1 MTRTTS
7 AINQIFSTK
16 TIIKFGCWNARTL
29 SQDGKLHIAL
39 KEMENY
45 KMDILGISEM
55 RWIGKGQSTEE
66 QSTILYSGHDT
77 THTHGVGIILKG
89 EARKALTSWDPV
101 SDRII
106 TARLLGK
113 HSKISFIQVYAP
125 TEAADE
131 EEKDAFYGELQ
142 DVIDAIPSFDLKILM
157 GDLNAQIG
165 PQRMM
170 LESTLG
176 PHGTAERH
184 NNNGSRLISFCSA
197 NGLRIGNTF
206 YAHKNIHKKTWRSPD
221 GRTMN
226 EIDWICI
233 SSRWRS
239 SLRDVCVRR
248 GADIGSDHYLLM
260 GSIRIKLKKTKQT
273 SKEKPYATAELKN
286 EEQARKYKIELR
298 NRFECLSETANIE
311 DSWKDIKK
319 SVTDAAENSIG
330 RRRGNRREQ
339 WISRDTWN
347 VIDRRKEIRMQ
358 RDQAEG
364 NHKEQ
369 LTQEHTLID
378 RDVKKRCKKD
388 KKKWYEAKEQEAEE
402 AARRND
408 AKTLYKI
415 VKELTGTD
423 SINKTIPVKDKAG
436 NALKTE
442 EEQNAR
448 WAEHFKE
455 VLNQPEPPALI
466 DFTGIANQD
475 TLDVDLGEITE
486 EEITRAIKSL
496 KNGKS
501 PGEDMIAPEMMKH
514 GGQLITDQFRKL
526 FNLIWTQEAVPN
538 DWQKGSLVKL
548 PKKGD
553 LGNCN
558 NWRGITLLSIP
569 GKVFCSTMLNRIKT
583 ALDVKL
589 REEQAG
595 FRSGRSCSEQIF
607 ILRNIIEQCNEYNI
621 KNYIN
626 FVDFKKAFDSVHRET
641 VWKIMAHYG
650 IPQKVINITKK
661 LYEHS
666 SCRVRTNS
674 GHTEYFDIVTGV
686 RQGCILSPTLFLL
699 TIDFVMR
706 RATNRDDFGI
716 EWGNGRLTDL
726 DFADDL
732 AMLSTSGTT
741 LQDMTDNL
749 SNIASNVG
757 LRISSEK
764 TKVMAVKDDQLLYIS
779 INQQQTEQVNNFT
792 YLGSQITSNGDTNP
806 DIHARLGKAR
816 SIFRRSSSTWTSNHI
831 SLKTKCKLFKSLVIS
846 VATYACETWK
856 VTEGQAHTIDTF
868 QQQCLRRITKTSW
881 RDHITNRAILQRTDS
896 EQLSVTLEKR
906 RLKLLGHVVRMP
918 RHRHA
923 STALDWT
930 PPGGRR
936 RRGRPVNT
944 WRRTLTKDLE
954 RRGLTWERARTL
966 ALDRENWRSFAA
978 AQCPP
983 QGRRN

>member
-1 MTRTTS
+1 M
-7 AINQIFSTK
+7 
-16 TIIKFGCWNARTL
+16 
-29 SQDGKLHIAL
+29 
-39 KEMENY
+39 
-45 KMDILGISEM
+45 
-55 RWIGKGQSTEE
+55 
-66 QSTILYSGHDT
+66 
-77 THTHGVGIILKG
+77 
-89 EARKALTSWDPV
+89 
-101 SDRII
+101 
-106 TARLLGK
+106 
-113 HSKISFIQVYAP
+113 
-125 TEAADE
+125 
-131 EEKDAFYGELQ
+131 
-142 DVIDAIPSFDLKILM
+142 
-157 GDLNAQIG
+157 
-165 PQRMM
+165 
-170 LESTLG
+170 
-176 PHGTAERH
+176 
-184 NNNGSRLISFCSA
+184 
-197 NGLRIGNTF
+197 
-206 YAHKNIHKKTWRSPD
+206 
-221 GRTMN
+221 
-226 EIDWICI
+226 
-233 SSRWRS
+233 
-239 SLRDVCVRR
+239 
-248 GADIGSDHYLLM
+248 
-260 GSIRIKLKKTKQT
+260 
-273 SKEKPYATAELKN
+273 
-286 EEQARKYKIELR
+286 
-298 NRFECLSETANIE
+298 
-311 DSWKDIKK
+311 
-319 SVTDAAENSIG
+319 
-330 RRRGNRREQ
+330 
-339 WISRDTWN
+339 
-347 VIDRRKEIRMQ
+347 
-358 RDQAEG
+358 
-364 NHKEQ
+364 
-369 LTQEHTLID
+369 
-378 RDVKKRCKKD
+378 
-388 KKKWYEAKEQEAEE
+388 
-402 AARRND
+402 
-408 AKTLYKI
+408 
-415 VKELTGTD
+415 
-423 SINKTIPVKDKAG
+423 
-436 NALKTE
+436 
-442 EEQNAR
+442 
-448 WAEHFKE
+448 
-455 VLNQPEPPALI
+455 
-466 DFTGIANQD
+466 
-475 TLDVDLGEITE
+475 
-486 EEITRAIKSL
+486 
-496 KNGKS
+496 
-501 PGEDMIAPEMMKH
+501 
-514 GGQLITDQFRKL
+514 
-526 FNLIWTQEAVPN
+526 
-538 DWQKGSLVKL
+538 
-548 PKKGD
+548 
-553 LGNCN
+553 
-558 NWRGITLLSIP
+558 
-569 GKVFCSTMLNRIKT
+569 
-583 ALDVKL
+583 